1 MQIFKSETFE
11 NRTSF
16 LLSASPLSILYRIAL
31 PNVAGVA
38 MMTAVTFCDAWFIG
52 QLGTKAL
59 ASLALIFPFQA
70 LMQMM
75 AGGAIGGG
83 ITSAIARATG
93 RGEQGFAKKI
103 AFNGLVL
110 GAGISCIYAVIFC
123 VFPEH
128 TLGLL
133 SPPNE
138 IMGDSIKYA
147 KVGFGGAIFTWV
159 FFVLSSVLRGVGDT
173 STPARVMLVAGCLQ
187 IVISGFLTLGILPG
201 FDLGFVGPAASLV
214 ICHALASLYLLAK
227 VIRSKSLFI
236 RENCVLDWRSLTIIL
251 RVGGLGLINSIT
263 IALTVVVVTSF
274 VGRFGVEALAG
285 YGLGSRLELM
295 LIPISFGVGAALTAA
310 VGTNIGANQYQRAKL
325 IAKTG
330 ALVTFVVIGIF
341 GLLVAFMPWI
351 WINLFIDFDDSFLF
365 SSTYLTIVGPF
376 YGFFAGGMT
385 LYFAS
390 QGTGTMIFPV
400 LVNVMRLFV
409 VLITCVATVTLQ
421 LDIQWLFI
429 GISLGLLVTG
439 TGQFLCLYSTS
450 WNKTLKWV

>member
-1 MQIFKSETFE
+1 MQIFRSQNFE
-11 NRTSF
+11 NRTLF

-31 PNVAGVA
+31 PNVAGIA
-38 MMTAVTFCDAWFIG
+38 MMTVVTFFDAWFVG
-52 QLGTKAL
+52 QLGTEAL

-93 RGEQGFAKKI
+93 RGEQDFAKRI
-103 AFNGLVL
+103 AFNGLFL
-110 GAGISCIYAVIFC
+110 GAGMSFIYTVIFC
-123 VFPEH
+123 VFPEY

-133 SPPNE
+133 RAPSE
-138 IMGDSIKYA
+138 IIGDAIKYA
-147 KVGFGGAIFTWV
+147 KVGFGGAIFTWA
-159 FFVLSSVLRGVGDT
+159 FFVLSSTLRGVGDT
-173 STPARVMLVAGCLQ
+173 STPAKVILVTGCLQ

-214 ICHALASLYLLAK
+214 ICHLLASLYLLTK
-227 VIRSKSLFI
+227 IIRTKSLFT
-236 RENCVLDWRSLTIIL
+236 RENCVLDWCSFATIL
-251 RVGGLGLINSIT
+251 KVGGLGLINSVT
-263 IALTVVVVTSF
+263 IALTVVVVTNF
-274 VGRFGVEALAG
+274 VGRFGVGALAG

-330 ALVTFVVIGIF
+330 AFVTFVTIGIF
-341 GLLVAFMPWI
+341 GLLVSFMPWI
-351 WINLFIDFDDSFLF
+351 WIDLFIDFDNSFLF
-365 SSTYLTIVGPF
+365 ASTYLTIVGPF

-400 LVNVMRLFV
+400 LVNVVRLFV
-409 VLITCVATVTLQ
+409 VLITCGATLTLQ

-439 TGQFLCLYSTS
+439 TGQFLCLYSS
-450 WNKTLKWV
+450 PWNKTLK